1 MRMRGMAV
9 GLILSFVGTSA
20 LAHNGRR
27 VPLQVLRT
35 QKLTDSTYVLIGRG
49 GNVSFTITDDG
60 VLVVDDKFDDVA
72 QEIIAEVKKVTEKPI
87 RFLINTHHHQDHTGG
102 NRTFL
107 KIATLIAHHNVRKNL
122 VLTREQALRTL
133 PERIAQLERQLAEA
147 ERNNSPQAAQVRTQL
162 ENARNALASARQ
174 VRIEEILPTLTF
186 DSEVR
191 LYLGGEEI
199 HVFHVKR
206 GHTDGD
212 SIIYF
217 TRQKVLHMG
226 DLFVNGTFPFI
237 DVNGGGS
244 SREWIETLDAVLQR
258 IDPATQIIP
267 GHGDVGTV
275 ANLREFRQYLSDL
288 RAAVKEAIEK
298 GLTKE
303 QAQASIKLDKYRWT
317 AGFQSLQTNIAT
329 VYDEIKSGN

>member
-1 MRMRGMAV
+1 MRMRGIAV
-9 GLILSFVGTSA
+9 GLLLSFIGTSA

-60 VLVVDDKFDDVA
+60 VIVVDDKFDDVA
-72 QEIIAEVKKVTEKPI
+72 QEIIAEVKKVTDKPI

-102 NRTFL
+102 NRTFV

-122 VLTREQALRTL
+122 VLTRDQALRTL

-147 ERNNSPQAAQVRTQL
+147 ERNNSPQAAEVRRQL
-162 ENARNALASARQ
+162 ENARNTLASARQ

-186 DSEVR
+186 ESDVR

-212 SIIYF
+212 SVIYF

-258 IDPATQIIP
+258 IDPTTQVIP

-275 ANLREFRQYLSDL
+275 ATLREFRQYLSDL

-303 QAQASIKLDKYRWT
+303 QAQASIKLDKYRWA
-317 AGFQSLQTNIAT
+317 AGFQSLQANIST

>member
-1 MRMRGMAV
+1 MKARVCAV
-9 GLILSFVGTSA
+9 SLLLGIIGTSA

-60 VLVVDDKFDDVA
+60 VIVVDDKFEDVA
-72 QEIIAEVKKVTEKPI
+72 QEIIAEIKKVTDKPI

-102 NRTFL
+102 NRTFV
-107 KIATLIAHHNVRKNL
+107 KIATSIAHHNVRKNL
-122 VLTREQALRTL
+122 VLTRDQALRTL

-147 ERNNSPQAAQVRTQL
+147 ERNNSPQTAQVRTQL
-162 ENARNALASARQ
+162 VNARNALASAEQ
-174 VRIEEILPTLTF
+174 VRIEEIQPMLTF

-191 LYLGGEEI
+191 LHLGDEEV
-199 HVFHVKR
+199 HVFHTKR

-212 SIIYF
+212 SVIYF
-217 TRQKVLHMG
+217 SRQKVLHMG

-244 SREWIETLDAVLQR
+244 SREWIETLEAVLGR
-258 IDPATQIIP
+258 IDPSTRVIP
-267 GHGDVGTV
+267 GHGEVGTV
-275 ANLREFRQYLSDL
+275 AQLREFKQYLSDL
-288 RAAVKEAIEK
+288 RAAVREAIEK

-303 QAQASIKLDKYRWT
+303 QALSSITLDKYRWT
-317 AGFQSLQTNIAT
+317 AGFQSLQTNIST

>member
-1 MRMRGMAV
+1 MRTRGIAV
-9 GLILSFVGTSA
+9 GLVLSVVGTSA

-60 VLVVDDKFDDVA
+60 VIVVDDKFDDVA
-72 QEIIAEVKKVTEKPI
+72 QEIIAEVKKVTDKPI

-122 VLTREQALRTL
+122 VLTRDQALRTL

-147 ERNNSPQAAQVRTQL
+147 ERNNSPQAAQARTQL

-191 LYLGGEEI
+191 LYLGGEEV

-212 SIIYF
+212 SVIYF

-275 ANLREFRQYLSDL
+275 ATLREFRQYLGDL

-303 QAQASIKLDKYRWT
+303 QAQASIKLDKYRWA
-317 AGFQSLQTNIAT
+317 AGFQSLQTNIST

>member
-1 MRMRGMAV
+1 MKKKVLATNV
-9 GLILSFVGTSA
+9 LLLLIEAMA

-35 QKLTDSTYVLIGRG
+35 HKLTDSTYVLIGRG
-49 GNVSFTITDDG
+49 GNVSFTITEDG
-60 VLVVDDKFDDVA
+60 VIVVDDKFDDVA
-72 QEIIAEVKKVTEKPI
+72 PEIIAEVKKVTDKPI

-102 NRTFL
+102 NRTFV

-122 VLTREQALRTL
+122 MLTRDQALRTL
-133 PERIAQLERQLAEA
+133 PGRIAQLERQVAEA
-147 ERNNSPQAAQVRTQL
+147 ERTASPQAAQLRTQL
-162 ENARNALASARQ
+162 ANARSALASAEQ
-174 VRIEEILPTLTF
+174 IRIEEILPTLTF
-186 DSEVR
+186 ESEVR

-199 HVFHVKR
+199 QVFHVKR

-212 SIIYF
+212 GIIYF

-237 DVNGGGS
+237 DVEAGGS
-244 SREWIETLDAVLQR
+244 SREWIETLDAVLGR
-258 IDPATQIIP
+258 IDPATQVIP

-275 ANLREFRQYLSDL
+275 AHLREFKQYLSDL
-288 RAAVKEAIEK
+288 RAAVKDAIDK

-303 QAQASIKLDKYRWT
+303 QAQNSIRLDTYRWT
-317 AGFQSLQTNIAT
+317 AGFQSLQTNIST
-329 VYDEIKSGN
+329 VYDEIKRGN